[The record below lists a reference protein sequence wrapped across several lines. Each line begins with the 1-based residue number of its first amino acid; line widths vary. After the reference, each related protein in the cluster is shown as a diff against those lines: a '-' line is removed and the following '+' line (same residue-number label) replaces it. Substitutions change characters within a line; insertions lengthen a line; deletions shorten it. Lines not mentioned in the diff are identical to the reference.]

1 MSYLLLGQNF
11 VPPDV
16 HGKVTGEA
24 KYAEDF
30 RAEGMVFCRLML
42 SPMPHARVRSIDA
55 SRALAMDGVLGILT
69 ADDVPAQA
77 EPNEPILTNNPR
89 YVGAPIL
96 AVAAVTEQLAQD
108 AIDAIRVD
116 LEPLPFTV
124 DPLES
129 LFPGGPDARTDG
141 NCVDNRRIPGRP
153 LVERV
158 KWTARDF
165 ADAGEG
171 RMPMGQP
178 HGEWSYGDLDAA
190 FAESSLVLD
199 ESFVTANLS
208 HHSLEPR
215 SSMAYWEN
223 GRCFVYA
230 STQSQSF
237 THPALAGLIGIS
249 PDDLVMIA
257 ETCGGGFGSKAAGY
271 PCMSIS
277 AHMARRVQRPVMLRI
292 SRAEEYFLG
301 AARCGFQGR
310 IRMGFLPDGRVNA
323 VDMYV
328 VQENGPS
335 VGFPDWPASGDTVSL
350 LYQPDAMRWRG
361 ISVATNTPPRSAQR
375 GPGYNQTSAAIEPI
389 LDKAARQLGIDR
401 LEIRRI
407 NSPPADP
414 RYGAN
419 RAGRLTSCYMR
430 EVLDIGEREFNWA
443 ERRARS
449 GQRNGSKVRSVGVGQ
464 AYHPAGQFGFDGLVR
479 ITPDGVLHIHT
490 GVGNLGTFSHSGT
503 SRIAAEVLKA
513 DWEQVV
519 IERGDSRRH
528 LPWNLGQFGS
538 NTSFTMARTNYVAAM
553 DALTKLKEI
562 AARDL
567 GGSPDDYEVGNQRV
581 FRSADSSVGMSFA
594 QAAQRAIELGGRYDG
609 HELPDDINPMTRT
622 SATAL
627 AGSGLVGV
635 ARDNLPIEGSP
646 AAFTAGFIEIELD
659 TETGRVDILDYV
671 GVADCG
677 TVIHPQSLESQILS
691 GAVMGF
697 GMAASEHFIYDHQN
711 GLPANIGLYQAK
723 PPSFLDT
730 PASARG
736 FAVNEPDPHSPLGTK
751 GVGEPVMG
759 CATAAL
765 LCAISDALGGHYFN
779 RTPITPDMIVNAAA
793 GRSQSH
799 GPLDVNSA

>member
-30 RAEGMVFCRLML
+30 RAEGMVYCRLML
-42 SPMPHARVRSIDA
+42 SPMPHAQVRNIDA
-55 SRALAMDGVLGILT
+55 SRALAMEGVLGILT
-69 ADDVPAQA
+69 ADDVPDQGAL
-77 EPNEPILTNNPR
+77 NEPILTNNPR

-108 AIDAIRVD
+108 AIDAIRLD
-116 LEPLPFTV
+116 MEPLPFTV

-141 NCVDNRRIPGRP
+141 NCLDNRRIPGRP
-153 LVERV
+153 LIERV

-171 RMPMGQP
+171 RMPTGQP
-178 HGEWSYGDLDAA
+178 HAEWAYGDLDAE
-190 FAESSLVLD
+190 FERSTLVLD

-230 STQSQSF
+230 SVQSQSF
-237 THPALAGLIGIS
+237 TVPPLAAMIGIGA
-249 PDDLVMIA
+249 DDLVLIG

-277 AHMARRVQRPVMLRI
+277 AHMARKVQRPVMLRI

-310 IRMGFLPDGRVNA
+310 VRIGFMPDGRINA
-323 VDMYV
+323 VDFYV

-375 GPGYNQTSAAIEPI
+375 GPGYNQTSAAMEPI
-389 LDKAARQLGIDR
+389 LDKAARELGIDR

-407 NSPPADP
+407 NAPTAAT
-414 RYGAN
+414 RYGEN
-419 RAGRLTSCYMR
+419 RAGQTTSCFMH
-430 EVLDIGEREFNWA
+430 EALEIGAREFNWE

-449 GQRNGSKVRSVGVGQ
+449 GQRNGSRVRGVGIGQ
-464 AYHPAGQFGFDGLVR
+464 AYHPAGMFGFDGLVR

-513 DWEQVV
+513 DWDNVV

-528 LPWNLGQFGS
+528 LPWNVGQFGS

-562 AARDL
+562 AAMDL
-567 GGSPDDYEVGNQRV
+567 GGSADDYDVGDQRV
-581 FRSADSSVGMSFA
+581 FRSDDPSTGISFA
-594 QAAQRAIELGGRYDG
+594 DAARRAIELGGRYDG
-609 HELPDDINPMTRT
+609 HELPGDINVMTRT

-627 AGSGLVGV
+627 AGSGLIGV

-646 AAFTAGFIEIELD
+646 AAFTVGFIEVDVDL
-659 TETGRVDILDYV
+659 ETGSIDILDYV

-677 TVIHPQSLESQILS
+677 TVIHPQSLHSQILS

-697 GMAASEHFIYDHQN
+697 GMAHTEHFIYDHQN

-723 PPSFLDT
+723 PPSFLDV
-730 PASARG
+730 PERARA
-736 FAVNEPDPHSPLGTK
+736 FAVDQPDPQSPMGTK

-759 CATAAL
+759 SGTAAL
-765 LCAISDALGGHYFN
+765 LCAISDALGGHTFN
-779 RTPITPDMIVNAAA
+779 RTPVTADMIVNAAA
-793 GRSQSH
+793 GRAQSH
-799 GPLDVNSA
+799 GPLDVNTA

>member
-1 MSYLLLGQNF
+1 MSYLLLGQDF
-11 VPPDV
+11 VPPDL

-55 SRALAMDGVLGILT
+55 SRALAMDGVLGIIT
-69 ADDVPAQA
+69 ADDVTPQA

-96 AVAAVTEQLAQD
+96 AVAAETEQLAQD
-108 AIDAIRVD
+108 AIDAIRLD
-116 LEPLPFTV
+116 MEPLPFTV

-153 LVERV
+153 IVERV

-171 RMPMGQP
+171 QMPMGQP
-178 HGEWSYGDLDAA
+178 HGEWSYGDLDAEFERSA
-190 FAESSLVLD
+190 LVLD

-230 STQSQSF
+230 SIQSQSF
-237 THPALAGLIGIS
+237 TVPQLAGLIGIS
-249 PDDLVMIA
+249 ADDLVLIG

-277 AHMARRVQRPVMLRI
+277 AHMARHVGRPVMLRI
-292 SRAEEYFLG
+292 SRSEEYFLG

-310 IRMGFLPDGRVNA
+310 IRMGFLADGRVNA

-335 VGFPDWPASGDTVSL
+335 IGFPDWPASGDTVSL
-350 LYQPDAMRWRG
+350 LYQPAAMRWRG
-361 ISVATNTPPRSAQR
+361 MSVATNTPPRSAQR

-389 LDKAARQLGIDR
+389 MDKAARELDIDR

-407 NSPPADP
+407 NAPTVET
-414 RYGAN
+414 RYGEN
-419 RAGRLTSCYMR
+419 RAGQLTSCFMH
-430 EVLDIGEREFNWA
+430 EALEIGAREFNWD
-443 ERRARS
+443 ERRAVS
-449 GQRNGSKVRSVGVGQ
+449 GQRNGSKVRGVGIGQ
-464 AYHPAGQFGFDGLVR
+464 AYHPAGMFGFDGLVR
-479 ITPDGVLHIHT
+479 ITPDGMLHIHT

-513 DWEQVV
+513 DWDNVV

-528 LPWNLGQFGS
+528 LPWNVGQFGS

-553 DALTKLKEI
+553 DALGKLKEI
-562 AARDL
+562 AAMEL
-567 GGSPDDYEVGNQRV
+567 GGTPDDYEVGDHRV
-581 FRSADSSVGMSFA
+581 FRSTEPSTGISFA
-594 QAAQRAIELGGRYDG
+594 DAARLAIELGGRFDG
-609 HELPDDINPMTRT
+609 HELPDDINVMTRN

-627 AGSGLVGV
+627 AGSGLIGV
-635 ARDNLPIEGSP
+635 ARDNLPINGAPS
-646 AAFTAGFIEIELD
+646 AFTVGFIEIELD
-659 TETGRVDILDYV
+659 VETGSIDILDYV

-677 TVIHPQSLESQILS
+677 TVIHPQSLHSQILS

-697 GMAASEHFIYDHQN
+697 GMAHTERFIYDHQN

-723 PPSFLDT
+723 PPSFLDV
-730 PASARG
+730 PERARA
-736 FAVNEPDPHSPLGTK
+736 FAVNEPDPQSPMGTK

-759 CATAAL
+759 SGTAAM

-779 RTPITPDMIVNAAA
+779 RTPITADMIVNAAA
-793 GRSQSH
+793 GRAQSF
-799 GPLDVNSA
+799 GPLDVNTA